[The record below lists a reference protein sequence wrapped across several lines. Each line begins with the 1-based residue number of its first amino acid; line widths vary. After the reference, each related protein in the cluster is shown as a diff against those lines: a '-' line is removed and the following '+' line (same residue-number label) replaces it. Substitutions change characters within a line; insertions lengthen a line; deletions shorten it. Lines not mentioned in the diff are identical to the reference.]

1 MGGGFCTGSSASD
14 CCPFFNNDTGA
25 CVDNCTTINPDFGP
39 NEDFVCGELI
49 CKGATSISLNFVD
62 SYIYLRTYANMQCAI
77 FPVIRA
83 TL

>member
-39 NEDFVCGELI
+39 NEESVCGE
-49 CKGATSISLNFVD
+49 
-62 SYIYLRTYANMQCAI
+62 RMQLP
-77 FPVIRA
+77 F
-83 TL
+83 L